1 MGIVTLLLA
10 EPTRAPAHDDEPSL
24 AAQRLLGRRVE
35 RAALDAL
42 VRSVAAGESQAL
54 VIRGNPG
61 VGKSRLLAYVA
72 ERAQGYRIV
81 HAAGVESEMEL
92 PFAGLQQLCAPLLGR
107 LERLP
112 APQRDALATAFGLR
126 AGEAPDRFLV
136 SLAVLGLLAEAA
148 EHAPVICLIDDAQWL
163 DRASAQVLAFVA
175 RRLLAEP
182 VGLVFAS
189 RQLDR
194 DDELH
199 GVPAVAVEGLGY
211 DDACALLESVIAGPL
226 DDRVRDRIVAETAGN
241 PLALLDLPLGRLAG
255 GFGLPGATPASAHIE
270 QSFARRLEQMP
281 ACT

>member
-61 VGKSRLLAYVA
+61 VGKSRLLAYAA
-72 ERAQGYRIV
+72 ERAQGYRIG
-81 HAAGVESEMEL
+81 HAVGAESEMEL
-92 PFAGLQQLCAPLLGR
+92 AFAGLQQLCAPLLGR

-148 EHAPVICLIDDAQWL
+148 EHAPVMCLIDDAQWL
-163 DRASAQVLAFVA
+163 DRASSQVLVFVA

-189 RQLDR
+189 RQLDH

-199 GVPAVAVEGLGY
+199 GVPAVTVEGLGY
-211 DDACALLESVIAGPL
+211 DDAYALLESVVAGPL
-226 DDRVRDRIVAETAGN
+226 DDRVRDRIIAETAGN
-241 PLALLDLPLGRLAG
+241 PLALLELPRGRNPAELAG

-270 QSFARRLEQMP
+270 QSFA
-281 ACT
+281 